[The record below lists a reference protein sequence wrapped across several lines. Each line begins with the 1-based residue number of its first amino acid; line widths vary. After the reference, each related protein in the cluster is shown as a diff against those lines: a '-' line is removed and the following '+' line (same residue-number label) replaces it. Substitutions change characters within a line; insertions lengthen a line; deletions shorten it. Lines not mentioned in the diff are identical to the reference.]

1 MKSENHVRACPVW
14 LPAAAIAAFALLLP
28 PAPAG
33 AQDATTTVQSALPR
47 LTAGGQADWPMHN
60 LDIRGSRYAALD
72 EINASNAG
80 SVELAWSFTAGAEN
94 SITQATPLVIDGVMY
109 VNAGGTLFAL
119 NAASGDVVW
128 TTSLSEALEAR
139 GRGPAYGDGKLYAF
153 GGATMYAADARTGGL
168 VESFGDGGRLEIVA
182 EALKF
187 KYPDNYPPNVDA
199 YSLGYRITTP
209 VVYHE
214 GTLYGGFA
222 LSENHIPG
230 GLVVAADAT
239 TGAIKW
245 VFNTVPR
252 GPRDDG
258 WELAKDSW
266 GDGQKVGG
274 GVWTPPAID
283 PELGLIYVNSGNP
296 SPDYDGSARPG
307 MNLFTNAT
315 IALHLDTGRL
325 AWYYQAIH
333 HDLWDFDHVTGPTL
347 FDVTAPDGSPIKGV
361 AAAGKNCL
369 LYLWHRETGEPI
381 HPMVETAVPTAS
393 DVPGEQAWPTQPIP
407 YNARGVPLTPF
418 CATFPLVSDPA
429 AAQRARQLYT
439 PYSVEEFYI
448 LAHGGS
454 SWGPL
459 SFSPRTGLLYVT
471 GKDGGIT
478 FTVNP
483 VGDTLVTGESDGHSD
498 NIAEGPIRDDMTPQ
512 FTVSAYDPAT
522 GELVWQQHAP
532 TASAIG
538 ASGNLVTAGD
548 LVLQGTDVG
557 GVFAYDAR
565 TGEVRFSFQHNRAI
579 RASPMTYAVNGKQYI
594 AVVASND
601 VLAFALP

>member
-60 LDIRGSRYAALD
+60 LDIRGSRYAELD

-557 GVFAYDAR
+557 GVFAYDAG